1 MDTVEGFEV
10 ANEPAGFFD
19 DIWKF
24 VSQGFYQTAYAGKE
38 QYRMRLKDF
47 HDSVSLQITT
57 FFTYRNKICVPG
69 FLAFGVDTAS
79 LQRISRF

>member
-38 QYRMRLKDF
+38 QYGMRLKDS
-47 HDSVSLQITT
+47 HL
-57 FFTYRNKICVPG
+57 P
-69 FLAFGVDTAS
+69 
-79 LQRISRF
+79 

>member
-38 QYRMRLKDF
+38 QRSVRNAPKRLTSSMTQSPYK
-47 HDSVSLQITT
+47 
-57 FFTYRNKICVPG
+57 
-69 FLAFGVDTAS
+69 
-79 LQRISRF
+79 